1 MTYQETETIELKL
14 IVTEGLIKEIVAF
27 ANCDGGIIYIGVSDS
42 GQVIGVP
49 NPDSTALQI
58 SNMIRDSIKPDIT
71 MFVHYKTLKKEDKNI
86 VEVSVKK
93 GTHRPYYIAKKGLRP
108 EGVYVRQGFSSVPAT
123 DTAIRQMIK
132 ETDDDSFE
140 EMRSVNQA
148 LSFENVK
155 KEFESRNIEFKE
167 SQLRTLKLI
176 SNDELYTNLA
186 LLLSDQC
193 MQSIKVAVFA
203 GTTQTEFRDRKEFNG
218 SILKQMVDVYEYID
232 FRNQTNARFD
242 KLRRIDT
249 RDYPEVAI
257 REALLNTIVHRDYSF
272 SSSTLISIYA
282 DRIEFV
288 SLGGLLPG
296 LELNDILL
304 GISVC
309 RNPNLANVFYR
320 LKLIEAY
327 GTGIKK
333 IMASY
338 ENFSIKPKIE
348 TSSHA
353 FKITLPNRNE
363 EKTETA
369 EKISYPE
376 TNEEKVLQY
385 LTKSRTITRSNVQEI
400 LGLSQTPA
408 GKILRKMTEDGLL
421 VREGGSRNTRYKIK
435 KAT

>member
-123 DTAIRQMIK
+123 DTAIRQMLK
-132 ETDDDSFE
+132 ETDGDSFE

-167 SQLRTLKLI
+167 SQMRTLKLI

-369 EKISYPE
+369 EEISYPE

>member
-132 ETDDDSFE
+132 ETDGDSFE

-167 SQLRTLKLI
+167 SQMRTLKLI

-369 EKISYPE
+369 EEISYLE

>member
-93 GTHRPYYIAKKGLRP
+93 GTYRPYYIAKKGLRP

-132 ETDDDSFE
+132 ETDGDSFE

-167 SQLRTLKLI
+167 SQMRTLKLI

-369 EKISYPE
+369 EEISYPE

>member
-132 ETDDDSFE
+132 ETDGDSFE

-167 SQLRTLKLI
+167 SQMRTLKLI

-369 EKISYPE
+369 EEISYPE